1 MTNKTLVAKI
11 AKPYAEALLN
21 LAKSESQK
29 NSLNLVT
36 ADINDLLLLLAK
48 SKLLKEYFANPIVS
62 VSAKKELIKKVL
74 SPHLGTI
81 TLKFLYLLV
90 DRRRISILEAIAEK
104 YIELVYQVTNV
115 KVEEVTSVVEL
126 DLEQEVL
133 LTEFL
138 VDSTES
144 NDIELIMTIDESIL
158 GGLVVKIGSKV
169 VDMSLQGELRKM
181 AACLGIKYIP

>member
-1 MTNKTLVAKI
+1 MTNKTLLAKI

-21 LAKSESQK
+21 LAKS
-29 NSLNLVT
+29 NSALNFVT
-36 ADINDLLLLLAK
+36 ADINDLLLILEESRLLQ
-48 SKLLKEYFANPIVS
+48 EYFANPIVNVS
-62 VSAKKELIKKVL
+62 VKKELIKKVF
-74 SPHLGTI
+74 SPNLNKT
-81 TLKFLYLLV
+81 TVKFLYLLA
-90 DRRRISILEAIAEK
+90 DRRRLNILEEVAEK
-104 YIELVYQVTNV
+104 YLELVYQLKNV
-115 KVEEVTSVVEL
+115 KIAEVTSVVQL

-144 NDIELIMTIDESIL
+144 NDIELLMTIDESIL

>member
-21 LAKSESQK
+21 LAKSN
-29 NSLNLVT
+29 NSLNVVT
-36 ADINDLLLLLAK
+36 ADINDLLLVLAK
-48 SKLLKEYFANPIVS
+48 SKLLKEYFANPIVG

-74 SPHLGTI
+74 SPNLNKI
-81 TLKFLYLLV
+81 TLKFLYLLT
-90 DRRRISILEAIAEK
+90 DRRRISILEAVGEK

-115 KVEEVTSVVEL
+115 KVAEVTSIVHL